1 MTKQPTVR
9 VTPLERHNALRMDW
23 DRDPTD
29 ADVRAACARIVASL
43 NDAGAMLHVL
53 VDLTARPTIPFNATT
68 NCMMMGPQSHPRMGC
83 WLLIGD
89 SEEMQAVIA
98 VLEAV
103 SNRRNFRWFPG
114 ETAAM
119 AYLSALE
126 EGLAAPDR
134 A

>member
-1 MTKQPTVR
+1 MTDQPTVR
-9 VTPLERHNALRMDW
+9 VTPLEGHHALRMDW

-29 ADVRAACARIVASL
+29 ADVRAACARLVVCL
-43 NDAGAMLHVL
+43 NDAETMLHVL
-53 VDLTARPTIPFNATT
+53 VDLTARPTIPFNTTT
-68 NCMMMGPQSHPRMGC
+68 NCMVMGPQVHPRMGC

-89 SEEMQAVIA
+89 SDEMQAVIT

-103 SNRRNFRWFPG
+103 SNRRNFRWFPR